1 VVRRFA
7 GVVVAPPGCVAE
19 EGGVPYV
26 WSGLPMPLPWVPR
39 KALYESRFKD
49 PVDVGV
55 LA

>member
-1 VVRRFA
+1 
-7 GVVVAPPGCVAE
+7 
-19 EGGVPYV
+19 V
-26 WSGLPMPLPWVPR
+26 WSGLPMPLPWVPH